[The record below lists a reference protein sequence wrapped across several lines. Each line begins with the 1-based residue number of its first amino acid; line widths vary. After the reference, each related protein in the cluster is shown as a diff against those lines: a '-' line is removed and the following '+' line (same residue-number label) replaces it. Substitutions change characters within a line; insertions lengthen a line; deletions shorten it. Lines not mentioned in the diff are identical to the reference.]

1 MTQDQAAQSQSAELR
16 QVGFAT
22 LDHETAV
29 RTATDLL
36 GLGPGFGDPLLAA
49 MGLAD
54 FTAPVGP
61 DTYVEILAP
70 TTPDHSVAR
79 WLRRVGGASGWVL
92 STQVPSLDGITERAA
107 ARGVRIAVET
117 QAMGRNIIQLH
128 PLDVGVLLE
137 LDEFVPREAWF
148 WDELPAARAAHAART
163 SKADDILAVDVAV
176 AAAGP
181 DGTEAPAALART
193 WAAIIGIDPPAATA
207 DGAELAFGHRI
218 IRFVPARD
226 GRTGIVAV
234 DMHATDR
241 DHVAGYARRT
251 VPHPDPFRLT
261 RPACHSHV
269 PHLAERPSSQS
280 AHGSIEPTRR
290 SPARAHGS

>member
-1 MTQDQAAQSQSAELR
+1 VTQDQEAQDQGAQDRGAQRQWAQLR

-22 LDHETAV
+22 LDHAAAV

-36 GLGPGFGDPLLAA
+36 ALGPGFGDPLLAA

-61 DTYVEILAP
+61 DTYVEVLAP

-92 STQVPSLDGITERAA
+92 STQVPSLDGVKERAA
-107 ARGVRIAVET
+107 AHGVRVAVET

-137 LDEFVPREAWF
+137 LDEFLPRDAWF
-148 WDELPAARAAHAART
+148 WDELPAAKAAHAART
-163 SKADDILAVDVAV
+163 SKTDDILAVDVAV
-176 AAAGP
+176 AATGP
-181 DGTEAPAALART
+181 DGPDAPATMART
-193 WAAIIGIDPPAATA
+193 WAAIIGIDPPVATA
-207 DGAELAFGHRI
+207 DGADLAFGHRT

-234 DMHATDR
+234 DLKATDR
-241 DHVAGYARRT
+241 ANVTGQRGE
-251 VPHPDPFRLT
+251 L
-261 RPACHSHV
+261 CHTQIRFV
-269 PHLAERPSSQS
+269 
-280 AHGSIEPTRR
+280 
-290 SPARAHGS
+290 

>member
-1 MTQDQAAQSQSAELR
+1 MTEGQWAELR

-22 LDHETAV
+22 LDHAAAV

-36 GLGPGFGDPLLAA
+36 ALGPGFGDPLLAA

-61 DTYVEILAP
+61 DTYVEVLAP

-92 STQVPSLDGITERAA
+92 STQVPSLDGVRERAEA
-107 ARGVRIAVET
+107 HGVRVAVDTE
-117 QAMGRNIIQLH
+117 AMGRRIVQLH

-148 WDELPAARAAHAART
+148 WDELPGARAAHAART
-163 SKADDILAVDVAV
+163 TKADDITAVDVAV
-176 AAAGP
+176 DAASDQA
-181 DGTEAPAALART
+181 APLALART
-193 WAAIIGIDPPAATA
+193 WAAIIGIDPPVTTA
-207 DGAELAFGHRI
+207 DGATLAFGRRT
-218 IRFVPARD
+218 IRFVPARN

-234 DMHATDR
+234 DLHAIDR
-241 DHVAGYARRT
+241 DQVAG
-251 VPHPDPFRLT
+251 
-261 RPACHSHV
+261 
-269 PHLAERPSSQS
+269 SSGTLCNTQ
-280 AHGSIEPTRR
+280 IRFT
-290 SPARAHGS
+290 

>member
-1 MTQDQAAQSQSAELR
+1 VSPGQWAELR

-22 LDHETAV
+22 LDHEAAV

-36 GLGPGFGDPLLAA
+36 ALGPGFGDPLLAA

-61 DTYVEILAP
+61 DTYVEVLAP

-92 STQVPSLDGITERAA
+92 STQVPSLDGVRERAA
-107 ARGVRIAVET
+107 AHGVRVAVET
-117 QAMGRNIIQLH
+117 EAMGHRIVQLH

-137 LDEFVPREAWF
+137 LDEFLPRDAWF
-148 WDELPAARAAHAART
+148 WDELPGAQAAHAART
-163 SKADDILAVDVAV
+163 SRADDIVAVDVA
-176 AAAGP
+176 AA
-181 DGTEAPAALART
+181 DPAAMART
-193 WAAIIGIDPPAATA
+193 WAAIIGIDPAVDTEHGPA
-207 DGAELAFGHRI
+207 DGPALAFSRRT

-234 DMHATDR
+234 DVHATDR
-241 DHVAGYARRT
+241 DHVAG
-251 VPHPDPFRLT
+251 
-261 RPACHSHV
+261 
-269 PHLAERPSSQS
+269 SSGQLCNTQ
-280 AHGSIEPTRR
+280 IRFV
-290 SPARAHGS
+290 

>member
-1 MTQDQAAQSQSAELR
+1 VSPGQWAELR

-22 LDHETAV
+22 LDHEAAV

-36 GLGPGFGDPLLAA
+36 ALGPGFGDPLLAA

-61 DTYVEILAP
+61 DTYVEVLAP

-92 STQVPSLDGITERAA
+92 STQVPSLDGVRERAA
-107 ARGVRIAVET
+107 AHGVRVAVET
-117 QAMGRNIIQLH
+117 EAMGHRIVQLH

-137 LDEFVPREAWF
+137 LDEFLPRDAWF
-148 WDELPAARAAHAART
+148 WDELPGAQAAHAART
-163 SKADDILAVDVAV
+163 SRADDIVAVDVA
-176 AAAGP
+176 AA
-181 DGTEAPAALART
+181 DPAAMART
-193 WAAIIGIDPPAATA
+193 WAAIIGIDPAVDGPA
-207 DGAELAFGHRI
+207 LAFSRRT

-234 DMHATDR
+234 DVHATDR
-241 DHVAGYARRT
+241 ASVAG
-251 VPHPDPFRLT
+251 
-261 RPACHSHV
+261 
-269 PHLAERPSSQS
+269 SSGQLCNTQ
-280 AHGSIEPTRR
+280 IRFV
-290 SPARAHGS
+290 